1 MASVQDMAVAHLN
14 NVQKAIDDLKV
25 QKANV
30 EQEIEKLQTYY
41 EAGVKELAPEQKQVQ
56 ADTLVN

>member
-14 NVQKAIDDLKV
+14 NVQKAIEDLKT

-41 EAGVKELAPEQKQVQ
+41 EAGVKELTPEQQKVQ
-56 ADTLVN
+56 GDTLVN

>member
-41 EAGVKELAPEQKQVQ
+41 DAGVKELTPEQKQVQ